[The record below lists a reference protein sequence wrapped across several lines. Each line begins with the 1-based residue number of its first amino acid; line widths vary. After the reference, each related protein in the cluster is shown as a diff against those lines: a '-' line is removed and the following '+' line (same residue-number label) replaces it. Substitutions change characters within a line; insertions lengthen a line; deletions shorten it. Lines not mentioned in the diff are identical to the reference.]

1 MKWVR
6 RIGCLTV
13 LVLIVTLGTV
23 VFLFTSSR
31 SERNDPGGRA
41 VRGNVALLGGDVRI
55 EEDERV
61 PGNLMIVGD
70 DLILEGRIGGNL
82 IVVGGD
88 VELVAEAGVGG
99 NVSVIGGDADV
110 RGASVVG
117 GNVAV
122 VGGDVDLTGSARVGG
137 NVSVV
142 GGQMRKDPDVHVGG
156 GSSWQTYRNGVAQ
169 SNLNGEAPAP
179 LAQFNPPRPPEPP
192 EALAEVFESKD
203 NEVQAQI
210 ALHRQAELEAVAE
223 AEALA
228 EAHRAAA
235 LEIAAEARGQAES
248 ARRPWLLVFFGKL
261 IQAFLWT
268 LLFTCLV
275 LLVSWLFPKQ
285 VKAVSKTAEKETALS
300 FATGAIGVMG
310 SAGLTAILMIT
321 ICFALL
327 ALPLL
332 ALMAVVAL
340 CGWTVTCYWL
350 GRRLDELVAVQGAVS
365 WNPLISIGISS
376 LAVTGVTA
384 FSWAIFPC
392 LGFIAALLIGSTGT
406 GAVIVHVARGSGRL
420 QRLVPEGAPEDV
432 PPGPEPGAEAG
443 PVGTVDGIDAGE
455 SGEDAGSAVGL
466 DAVELE
472 TAGQTAADL
481 PEPGEAP
488 APVAA
493 EDRGPADVSPGDAA
507 AQDAPDDFT
516 RIAGIGAVFARR
528 LVEAGVTRY
537 SQLAAMDTA
546 RIAEVIGCPAAR
558 VERERL
564 REQAGELAE
573 QL

>member
-31 SERNDPGGRA
+31 SERNDPGGRT
-41 VRGNVALLGGDVRI
+41 VRGNVAVLGGDVRI
-55 EEDERV
+55 EEDERI
-61 PGNLMIVGD
+61 PGNLLIVGD
-70 DLILEGRIGGNL
+70 DLILEGRIGGSL

-88 VELVAEAGVGG
+88 VELVSEAGVGG
-99 NVSVIGGDADV
+99 DISVIGGDADV
-110 RGASVVG
+110 RGASEVG
-117 GNVAV
+117 GNIAV
-122 VGGDVDLTGSARVGG
+122 VGGDVDLSGSARVGG
-137 NVSVV
+137 DVSVV
-142 GGQMRKDPDVHVGG
+142 GGQIKKDPNVHVGG
-156 GSSWQTYRNGVAQ
+156 GSSWQTYTNGAGQ
-169 SNLNGEAPAP
+169 PNLYSEAPAP
-179 LAQFNPPRPPEPP
+179 LAQLVPPRPPEPP
-192 EALAEVFESKD
+192 EAPPSVAELGE

-210 ALHRQAELEAVAE
+210 ALHRQAELAAAAE
-223 AEALA
+223 AEAQA

-235 LEIAAEARGQAES
+235 LETAAEARGRAAS

-261 IQAFLWT
+261 VQAFLWT
-268 LLFTCLV
+268 LLFTGLV
-275 LLVSWLFPKQ
+275 LLVSWLLPKQ
-285 VKAVSKTAEKETALS
+285 VKAISKTAERETALS

-350 GRRLDELVAVQGAVS
+350 GRRLDELVAVRGEVS
-365 WNPLISIGISS
+365 WNPLISVGISS

-392 LGFIAALLIGSTGT
+392 MGFIAALLIGSTGT

-420 QRLVPEGAPEDV
+420 QRRIPEGGPKNGPV
-432 PPGPEPGAEAG
+432 GPEPDAEAG
-443 PVGTVDGIDAGE
+443 PAVTDEGTGGDA
-455 SGEDAGSAVGL
+455 SAADAGSADRL
-466 DAVELE
+466 DAAELE
-472 TAGQTAADL
+472 TAGQIVADL
-481 PEPGEAP
+481 PEPWEAP
-488 APVAA
+488 SLLAA
-493 EDRGPADVSPGDAA
+493 EARGTADISPGDAA

-516 RIAGIGAVFARR
+516 RIAGIGSVYARR
-528 LVEAGVTRY
+528 LVEAGVTRF

-558 VERERL
+558 VERQRL
-564 REQAGELAE
+564 REQAGALAE
-573 QL
+573 YF